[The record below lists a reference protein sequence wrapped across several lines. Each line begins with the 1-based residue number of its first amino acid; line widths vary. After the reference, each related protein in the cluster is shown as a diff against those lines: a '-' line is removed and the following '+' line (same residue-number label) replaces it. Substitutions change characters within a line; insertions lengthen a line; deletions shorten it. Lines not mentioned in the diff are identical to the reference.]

1 MKKIENMRNKIL
13 AIIQL
18 IVINILWIM
27 FIFGVCFFIGWTTD
41 IATLGWGGRMLI
53 VCLILSGITYTVSEF
68 KERNKE

>member
-1 MKKIENMRNKIL
+1 MRNKIL

-18 IVINILWIM
+18 IIINIVWIM
-27 FIFGVCFFIGWTTD
+27 FVFGVCFFIGWTTD

-53 VCLILSGITYTVSEF
+53 VSLILSGITYTVSEF